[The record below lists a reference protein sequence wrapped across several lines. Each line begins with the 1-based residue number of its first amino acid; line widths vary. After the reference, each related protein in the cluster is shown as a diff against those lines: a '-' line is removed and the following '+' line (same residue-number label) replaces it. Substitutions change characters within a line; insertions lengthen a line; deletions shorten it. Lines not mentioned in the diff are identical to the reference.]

1 MFMIFKAQNLDKKK
15 MAVKCYREKI
25 LRKWIRENGAGGLG
39 KASEMSKLTDDR
51 KQTFPEEGKSSSHML
66 FSECSER
73 ETHPSRSGEEQE
85 EQNGGPGRVGDE
97 IGEGFCPWEHN
108 RESTEGS
115 EQGCAGIQLSE

>member
-1 MFMIFKAQNLDKKK
+1 MIFKAQNLDKKK

-73 ETHPSRSGEEQE
+73 ETHQAGLGKSKR
-85 EQNGGPGRVGDE
+85 NRMGGL
-97 IGEGFCPWEHN
+97 
-108 RESTEGS
+108 
-115 EQGCAGIQLSE
+115 AG